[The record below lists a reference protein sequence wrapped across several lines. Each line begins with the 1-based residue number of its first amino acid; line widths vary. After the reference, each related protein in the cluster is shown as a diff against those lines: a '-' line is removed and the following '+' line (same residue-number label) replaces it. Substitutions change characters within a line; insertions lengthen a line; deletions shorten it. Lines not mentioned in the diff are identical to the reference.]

1 MTSSGFALKFIYN
14 KIIVSYDKHMILR
27 YFKTSKWN
35 MEVQRLGL
43 LQKLSVN
50 LITGTHA
57 VNELKTALVH
67 VKIRS

>member
-1 MTSSGFALKFIYN
+1 
-14 KIIVSYDKHMILR
+14 MILR